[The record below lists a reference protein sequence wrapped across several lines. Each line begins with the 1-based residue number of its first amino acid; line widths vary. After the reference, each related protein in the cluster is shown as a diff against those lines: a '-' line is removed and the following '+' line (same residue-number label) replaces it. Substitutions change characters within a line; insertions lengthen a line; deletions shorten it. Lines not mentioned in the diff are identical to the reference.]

1 MDRVIGFEPSTS
13 AIAFSSC
20 TYVSKRATK
29 EREIYC
35 SNPTRSTLILRL
47 KKSNVSALV
56 DIILNFDTSVFLLLG
71 CPWINHA
78 KKMGFI

>member
-1 MDRVIGFEPSTS
+1 MDRVGFEPTTS

-35 SNPTRSTLILRL
+35 SNPTRSTLFLIACSIALTVKRSL
-47 KKSNVSALV
+47 KKKLDKAVK
-56 DIILNFDTSVFLLLG
+56 TT
-71 CPWINHA
+71 
-78 KKMGFI
+78 